1 MKELRFLSLATAATL
16 ALVSHPPASANPTQ
30 VTNVTV
36 NPNGSGFDVVL
47 QTQGEK
53 PPQVFNVNRGNTWNA
68 YVFNAQIAQPYR
80 QNNPA
85 PGIAQVSVTPSG
97 ANGVQVSVVG
107 TNAAPIGQIASRN
120 AQGVIFNV
128 AGAGGGT
135 PNAAVPVNVPPAGSK
150 IAQAVPAQATPSAPL
165 PTTPVAQAMPNS
177 TTPIAPFVPSAQVP
191 NQGQPTV
198 PVAPVPPLQRRAVA
212 PPVGDISVSQSDASP
227 STIDLGTNERIP
239 RLVLRNAP
247 VREVLSLLARAARLN
262 LAYSEASDGQQS
274 QGSTPE
280 AKPNGPTISLD
291 IENESVQDVF
301 NYVLRVTCVPISAT
315 ATGSSSSGSAQ
326 CASLEATRSG
336 KTIFVGTRL
345 PNAARGIIVRSVR
358 LNQAPVA
365 TALNVLVGLGAE
377 SANNPTQRVTS
388 VSSAAQIGSQN
399 SNQQNTQ
406 QNNNSTVS
414 DTELKAQ
421 RIEFQDSVPL
431 LRGLQALGD
440 ERTNTITLTG
450 TPKQVDLAV
459 NQLVL
464 ADVRRRMVAVNVRVV
479 DVNLAGLSQIGT
491 SFSFGLGNNQ
501 FVNSNGIAVFNFG
514 TRTPGEAFGLFST
527 PGQGNVGTGIAPIT
541 NGIPVVN
548 FARNFLAQ
556 LQGAVSNGNAKILT
570 DPTLVVQEGQT
581 ATVNLIQEVVT
592 NFSQQTTF
600 GTGASQSTITVEK
613 KPAGL
618 ILPVKVDRIDDNGF
632 ISLSIAPSISQPDGA
647 QVINING
654 STNSIILLS
663 ERRLDSG
670 QIRLRDGQTLVL
682 SGIIQDADRVT
693 ATKVPILGDIPLLG
707 ALFRRTERS
716 NQRREVI
723 VLVTPQIMDD
733 SDQSTFGYGYVP
745 GRETRQ
751 FLQQQENR

>member
-30 VTNVTV
+30 VTNVMV

-150 IAQAVPAQATPSAPL
+150 MAQAVPAQATPSAPL

-315 ATGSSSSGSAQ
+315 TSSSSSSGSAQ

-440 ERTNTITLTG
+440 ERTNTITLIG

-592 NFSQQTTF
+592 NFTQQTTF

-682 SGIIQDADRVT
+682 SGIIQDQDRVST
-693 ATKVPILGDIPLLG
+693 TKVPILGDIPLLG
-707 ALFRRTERS
+707 ALFRRTDRS

>member
-128 AGAGGGT
+128 AGAGGGM

-150 IAQAVPAQATPSAPL
+150 MAQAVPAQATPSAPL